1 MKRFCKWVA
10 AVAAVATLGLA
21 PRANAG
27 PAWEFTSAG
36 NSYSD
41 GSWDFGAAFYV
52 NTTVTASGLGY
63 YADPTT
69 GMVASNPVA
78 LYACVGGGANCIGS
92 TGTLLASATVTNL
105 YPESGH
111 FRYVTI
117 TPVTLTPGW
126 YEVDGVSNV
135 QNYTWDDSGFT
146 TDPAITYNPNS
157 DLWETDST
165 NTPDFL
171 NYVPTEQVTDG
182 FWGPNV
188 FLGTATFTGVPE
200 PASLTLLGA
209 ALAGLSGIRR
219 RRKTV

>member
-1 MKRFCKWVA
+1 MNRGSTWVA
-10 AVAAVATLGLA
+10 IAAAATTLGLA
-21 PRANAG
+21 LSANAG
-27 PAWEFTSAG
+27 PAWEFPTAS
-36 NSYSD
+36 NSFSG
-41 GSWDFGAAFYV
+41 GSWDLGAAFYV

-69 GMVASNPVA
+69 GLVASNPVA
-78 LYACVGGGANCIGS
+78 LYACSGGGANCVGS

-135 QNYTWDDSGFT
+135 QNFTWDDQGFA
-146 TDPAITYNPNS
+146 TDPAITYNANS
-157 DLWETDST
+157 DLAEADSI
-165 NTPDFL
+165 NTPYFL
-171 NYVPTEQVTDG
+171 NYVAPEQVTDG

-200 PASLTLLGA
+200 PTSAALLGA
-209 ALAGLSGIRR
+209 GLAALGVIRR